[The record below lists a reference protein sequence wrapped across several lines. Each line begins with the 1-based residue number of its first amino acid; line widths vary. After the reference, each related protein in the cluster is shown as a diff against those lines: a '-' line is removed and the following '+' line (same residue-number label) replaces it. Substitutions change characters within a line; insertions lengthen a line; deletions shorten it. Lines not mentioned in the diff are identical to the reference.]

1 MFIDPITPFIETGP
15 TVALMTVSVLLFV
28 ANSVINYKI
37 HINYKNMLHKVK
49 NIDLVLT
56 EVKINRQKIEDVQ
69 KSLTELKVTT
79 AISVDYSKDNQVMI
93 DNLIM
98 PFIDEMRGN
107 TKNFFQLLNSIAG
120 NVSNLISSINT
131 VLQGLIMT
139 LKK

>member
-1 MFIDPITPFIETGP
+1 
-15 TVALMTVSVLLFV
+15 
-28 ANSVINYKI
+28 
-37 HINYKNMLHKVK
+37 
-49 NIDLVLT
+49 
-56 EVKINRQKIEDVQ
+56 
-69 KSLTELKVTT
+69 
-79 AISVDYSKDNQVMI
+79 
-93 DNLIM
+93 M